1 MPKLPRLPGFAGAP
15 TLQGQLIRWVLA
27 ALLVVWL
34 GLVAASYAAG
44 YHEADELTDGHL
56 ASVAS
61 LMLAAPPSGQLG
73 VPDVAALAQRK
84 NLRAHDYQQSLSVVV
99 WDAAGRVLARS
110 GHAPQPP
117 FDVADGFQT
126 LRLGADGHAWRSFS
140 RWQAPSH
147 AIKVAVLLNLRERDA
162 LAGDIARRVVR
173 PSLALLPLVALVLAL
188 AIRRGLRPLRELSRQ
203 VGTLDVQHPAPLQAP
218 PHAEFQSMVAAITQL
233 SQRFEA
239 AVAHER
245 DTADAFAHE
254 LRTPL
259 ASLRLH
265 VDALRSPL
273 SGAERDTALAQVA
286 HDADRAGAVV
296 RDLLA
301 LARASRLQLVESE
314 QTVDLTR
321 LARDVV
327 AGFADAAVRSGHELS
342 LEAPEQA
349 PMQGHPMLLAIAL
362 RNLLENAL
370 AHTPSGSRVTVG
382 VSPSPPALSVTDD
395 GQRVAQAGPGQPAR
409 DAGHNGVGAGLGLG
423 HRVVQRVAQV
433 HGAHFEADA
442 PAPGLCRYRIV
453 FPQG

>member
-1 MPKLPRLPGFAGAP
+1 MSKLPRLPGFAGAP

-44 YHEADELTDGHL
+44 YREADELTDGHL

-84 NLRAHDYQQSLSVVV
+84 NLKAHDYQQSLSVVV

-162 LAGDIARRVVR
+162 LAGDIARHVMR
-173 PSLALLPLVALVLAL
+173 PSLALLPLVALVLVL
-188 AIRRGLRPLRELSRQ
+188 AIRRGLRPLRALSRQ
-203 VGTLDVQHPAPLQAP
+203 VDALDVQHPAPLQAP

-259 ASLRLH
+259 TSLRLH

-301 LARASRLQLVESE
+301 LARASRLQLVESA

-327 AGFADAAVRSGHELS
+327 ADFAGMAARSGHELS
-342 LEAPEQA
+342 LDAPAQV
-349 PMQGHPMLLAIAL
+349 PMQGHPTLLAIAL
-362 RNLLENAL
+362 RNMLENAL
-370 AHTPSGSRVTVG
+370 AHTPPGTRVTVG

-395 GQRVAQAGPGQPAR
+395 GKRVAQTGANQPAR
-409 DAGHNGVGAGLGLG
+409 DASHSGVSAGLGLG

-453 FPQG
+453 FAQG